1 MHSFGSGIMWHDD
14 TSPKSYTVRLWDF
27 WVNTCERWV
36 SSLCN
41 MNEYHW
47 KTQWISSFNSIFWHH
62 ITYDSRKMLRIWPN
76 GVLFFASALPKLAM
90 LWMGKGWHPL
100 VKQHSWL
107 EHVVA
112 KMKSLVVFQL
122 AGKLLDHRQKG
133 QGCMQH
139 DSIRGTNPTN
149 GSSVSLWHRCSLV
162 PGGPKTEAMYFHIK
176 VTRCSVHTA
185 FWSPSNKLW
194 HQDTHKHT
202 HKRKINA
209 KQKKTCFPK
218 TIYCSCRTTVRPD
231 LLPLLMLK
239 DLRPRPNE
247 PPGVGSWNYS
257 SVIAMEY
264 GIWFPPQKIICPPPK
279 KTTTWLAGKST
290 SRMKMYFLLKM
301 NMF

>member
-1 MHSFGSGIMWHDD
+1 MVTQNDFCKAVWGNWWKHLETLKMETYTPDSIVDYSIWYGSPHAHCTKRYTSMHSFGSGIMWHDY
-14 TSPKSYTVRLWDF
+14 TSPKSYTIRLWDF

-176 VTRCSVHTA
+176 VTRCSVHTH
-185 FWSPSNKLW
+185 SDPPVTSYGTKTPTN
-194 HQDTHKHT
+194 THT
-202 HKRKINA
+202 
-209 KQKKTCFPK
+209 
-218 TIYCSCRTTVRPD
+218 
-231 LLPLLMLK
+231 
-239 DLRPRPNE
+239 NE
-247 PPGVGSWNYS
+247 
-257 SVIAMEY
+257 
-264 GIWFPPQKIICPPPK
+264 K
-279 KTTTWLAGKST
+279 
-290 SRMKMYFLLKM
+290 
-301 NMF
+301 